1 MPNLATRLRDL
12 TALKIAERPPRGA
25 DSALAAVGRL
35 IGVDRAYV
43 FLFDAGGQSMSNTQ
57 EWCAAGIA
65 AQRDRLQKVPVS
77 YYPWWMGELRSGREI
92 RLDSLA
98 DLPPEA
104 AGERAL
110 LELQEIRSLLVLPMT
125 HAGRLIGFAGFDQ
138 VRTAKVWREEEIAVL
153 RIVAGNIAGT
163 LAPAAAGWAGNRPS
177 GHRAG
182 GAPRS
187 RAATS
192 LSLRWRVMLLAM
204 SMVAMV
210 VVLMAVAVYA
220 VVSAALYTDID
231 RQLQTRAQLLIAS
244 GSLAADPGKAIE
256 GTAYSDVNA
265 MLVNPGRSIYTAN
278 QQGQSLPIGQPERA
292 VIRGDLFMS
301 RRTVV
306 DQRVLA
312 IHLPNGSSL
321 LISKSLQPT
330 NEVMDNLK
338 WVLLAVGGIGVVIA
352 AVAGGMVARTGLR
365 PVGRLTEAAERVART
380 DDLRPI
386 PVFGSDELA
395 RLTEAFNAMLRG
407 LAESRERQARLVA
420 DAGHELKTP
429 LTSLRTNVELLMA
442 SSSPGAPAVPEQE
455 LAELRADVIG
465 QIEELSTLVGDL
477 VDLTREDNAH
487 PAAVESVDMS
497 EVIDRSLERV
507 RRRRNDIQFDI
518 EAAGWLVRGDP
529 AGLSRAVLNLLDN
542 AAKWSPPGGT
552 VGLRLR
558 QVDPAHAELV
568 VSDQGPGIPPEERDL
583 VFERF
588 YRSTSARAMPGSG
601 LGLAIV
607 RQVVV
612 KHGGMIRIGETV
624 PGGQPPGTSFFV
636 LLPGRPIPGPRVPAS
651 AVSENAGRDGDPTT
665 ADGNHPARRSVIS
678 VDSQ

>member
-1 MPNLATRLRDL
+1 
-12 TALKIAERPPRGA
+12 
-25 DSALAAVGRL
+25 
-35 IGVDRAYV
+35 
-43 FLFDAGGQSMSNTQ
+43 
-57 EWCAAGIA
+57 
-65 AQRDRLQKVPVS
+65 
-77 YYPWWMGELRSGREI
+77 
-92 RLDSLA
+92 
-98 DLPPEA
+98 
-104 AGERAL
+104 
-110 LELQEIRSLLVLPMT
+110 
-125 HAGRLIGFAGFDQ
+125 
-138 VRTAKVWREEEIAVL
+138 
-153 RIVAGNIAGT
+153 
-163 LAPAAAGWAGNRPS
+163 
-177 GHRAG
+177 
-182 GAPRS
+182 
-187 RAATS
+187 
-192 LSLRWRVMLLAM
+192 MLLAM

-231 RQLQTRAQLLIAS
+231 NQLQSRAQLLIAS
-244 GSLAADPGKAIE
+244 GSLAADPAKAIE

-265 MLVNPGRSIYTAN
+265 MLVNPGKSIYTAN
-278 QQGQSLPIGQPERA
+278 QQGQALPVGQPEKA
-292 VIRGDLFMS
+292 VIRGELFMS
-301 RRTVV
+301 RRTVG

-312 IHLPNGSSL
+312 VHLPNGSSL

-330 NEVMDNLK
+330 NAVMNKLK
-338 WVLLAVGGIGVVIA
+338 WVLLAVGGVGVVIA
-352 AVAGGMVARTGLR
+352 AVAGGTVARTGLR

-395 RLTEAFNAMLRG
+395 RLTEAFNAMLRA

-442 SSSPGAPAVPEQE
+442 SGAPGAPPIPESE

-487 PAAVESVDMS
+487 GHALEDVELT
-497 EVIDRSLERV
+497 EIIDRSLERV
-507 RRRRNDIQFDI
+507 RRRRNDIDFDV
-518 EAAGWLVRGDP
+518 EAVGWQIHGDH

-542 AAKWSPPGGT
+542 AAKWSPPGGA
-552 VGLRLR
+552 VVLRLR
-558 QVDPAHAELV
+558 QVDAAHAELL
-568 VSDQGPGIPPEERDL
+568 VSDEGPGIEPEERGL

-588 YRSTSARAMPGSG
+588 YRSASARAMPGSG

-607 RQVVV
+607 KQVVV

-624 PGGQPPGTSFFV
+624 PGGDPPGTTFYV
-636 LLPGRPIPGPRVPAS
+636 LLPGTPTAVLYRSPS
-651 AVSENAGRDGDPTT
+651 AHSEIAATNGEFGVNGEDVAAEP
-665 ADGNHPARRSVIS
+665 SVIS

>member
-1 MPNLATRLRDL
+1 MFGLKRRAQKLGEPGRAT
-12 TALKIAERPPRGA
+12 
-25 DSALAAVGRL
+25 
-35 IGVDRAYV
+35 
-43 FLFDAGGQSMSNTQ
+43 
-57 EWCAAGIA
+57 
-65 AQRDRLQKVPVS
+65 
-77 YYPWWMGELRSGREI
+77 
-92 RLDSLA
+92 
-98 DLPPEA
+98 
-104 AGERAL
+104 
-110 LELQEIRSLLVLPMT
+110 
-125 HAGRLIGFAGFDQ
+125 
-138 VRTAKVWREEEIAVL
+138 
-153 RIVAGNIAGT
+153 
-163 LAPAAAGWAGNRPS
+163 
-177 GHRAG
+177 
-182 GAPRS
+182 
-187 RAATS
+187 TS

-231 RQLQTRAQLLIAS
+231 NQLQSRAQLLIAS
-244 GSLAADPGKAIE
+244 GSLAADPAKAIE

-278 QQGQSLPIGQPERA
+278 QQGQSLPVGQPEKA
-292 VIRGDLFMS
+292 VIRGELFMS
-301 RRTVV
+301 RRTVG

-330 NEVMDNLK
+330 NAVMNKLK

-386 PVFGSDELA
+386 PVVGSDELA
-395 RLTEAFNAMLRG
+395 RLTEAFNSMLRS
-407 LAESRERQARLVA
+407 LAESRDRQARLVA

-442 SSSPGAPAVPEQE
+442 SSTPGAPPIPESE
-455 LAELRADVIG
+455 LAELRSDVIG

-477 VDLTREDNAH
+477 VDLTRDDNSHGTMLED
-487 PAAVESVDMS
+487 VELT
-497 EVIDRSLERV
+497 EVVERSLERV
-507 RRRRNDIQFDI
+507 RRRRNDIHFVVDVI
-518 EAAGWLVRGDP
+518 GWQVHGDA

-542 AAKWSPPGGT
+542 AAKWSPPGGA
-552 VGLRLR
+552 VGLTLR
-558 QVDPAHAELV
+558 QVDAAHAELV
-568 VSDQGPGIPPEERDL
+568 VSDEGTGISPEERGL

-607 RQVVV
+607 KQVVV
-612 KHGGMIRIGETV
+612 KHGGMIRIGETM
-624 PGGQPPGTSFFV
+624 PGGQPPGTTFYV
-636 LLPGRPIPGPRVPAS
+636 LLPGQPTVSGYRSESAHSEITPRISDFGPDDDNASSVP
-651 AVSENAGRDGDPTT
+651 
-665 ADGNHPARRSVIS
+665 SVIS